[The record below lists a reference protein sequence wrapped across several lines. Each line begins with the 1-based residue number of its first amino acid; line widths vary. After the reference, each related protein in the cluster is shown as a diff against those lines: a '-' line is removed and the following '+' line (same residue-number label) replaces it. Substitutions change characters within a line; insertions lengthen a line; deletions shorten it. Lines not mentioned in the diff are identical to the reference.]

1 MFKLEVNEV
10 INRPVV
16 EVFAYVSNPEN
27 DALWQYDTAETEITS
42 EGPIGVGSN
51 YRDVTEFLG
60 RRFETIFEFTDY
72 EPNVTLSSK
81 ATSGPMPM
89 DATITFESV
98 QDGTKVNFTATGEV
112 GGFFKLAEP
121 LVNRMAQRTWTA
133 NYANLKDLLESQ
145 D

>member
-10 INRPVV
+10 INRPVE
-16 EVFAYVSNPEN
+16 EVFEYVSNPEN
-27 DALWQYDTAETEITS
+27 DALWQSDTAETEITS
-42 EGPIGVGSN
+42 EGPIGVGSS

-60 RRFETIFEFTDY
+60 RRIETIFEFTDY
-72 EPNVTLSSK
+72 EPNVTLSLR
-81 ATSGPMPM
+81 ATSGPIPM
-89 DATITFESV
+89 DATITFESIE
-98 QDGTKVNFTATGEV
+98 DGTEVNFTATGEV